1 MHAVQAGRWAIN
13 DEAMFSRESR
23 DKKICYVHVN
33 ETMVKDDSHMM
44 HVDLGSCA
52 SVVLCGID
60 DRRTTW
66 FGVNHLFKH
75 RVENSDMALE
85 QVASLYNSMVEK
97 GAGGICC
104 LGLFGAG
111 YREKSVAKNTA
122 QMNVLTILEALSVF
136 NLTVEIFQTGF
147 SQGISVLKSDAR
159 ESILIRHQTLDDRK
173 SRIIEIPLIQIFK

>member
-1 MHAVQAGRWAIN
+1 MPAGRWAI
-13 DEAMFSRESR
+13 DEEAMFNRESR
-23 DKKICYVHVN
+23 VKKICYVHVN
-33 ETMVKDDSHMM
+33 ETVVKDDSHMI

-60 DRRTTW
+60 DNRTAW

-75 RVENSDMALE
+75 REENSDMALE
-85 QVASLYNSMVEK
+85 QIATLYNSMTERNVRH
-97 GAGGICC
+97 ICC

-122 QMNVLTILEALSVF
+122 QLNVLTILEALSVF

-147 SQGISVLKSDAR
+147 SQGISVLKSDGR
-159 ESILIRHQTLDDRK
+159 ESFLIRHHTLGDRK
-173 SRIIEIPLIQIFK
+173 SRIIEIPLVQLFR